1 MELYSIG
8 TVESL
13 RAGKQEVMITSR
25 FPLYNK
31 EGVIRY
37 FEYGGVYTRKE
48 KQMRFNN
55 EDIEAVL

>member
-1 MELYSIG
+1 MLFIQEKFIEMELYSI
-8 TVESL
+8 
-13 RAGKQEVMITSR
+13 TSC
-25 FPLYNK
+25 FPLNNK

-48 KQMRFNN
+48 KQMRFNS